1 MTNKQAIEF
10 INFWLRELLHVGHTN
25 VEEKTKVL
33 KTIRR
38 EISMGLDMGYIQE
51 DGEYVE
57 SGMAKLMGERYPEL
71 KIRDM
76 KGLTVSS
83 DINENGLKEIGD
95 YIEKYPMKV
104 TYGDYIHW
112 SKLTKYFATRRI
124 AIPIKTV
131 EEVIDY
137 KSNIAFKNGK
147 FYLKTKGE

>member
-1 MTNKQAIEF
+1 MTNKEAINF

-25 VEEKTKVL
+25 VEEKSKIL
-33 KTIRR
+33 KLVRR
-38 EISMGLDMGYIQE
+38 EIVMGLDMGFIQE

-71 KIRDM
+71 KVRDM

-83 DINENGLKEIGD
+83 DVKENGLEEIGA
-95 YIEKYPMKV
+95 YIEKNPMKV

-124 AIPIKTV
+124 SLPIKTV
-131 EEVIDY
+131 EEFIDY

-147 FYLKTKGE
+147 FVLKTKEQ